1 MKGNKAKKK
10 DGNNVIIRV
19 MRGEIILK
27 TDSSVSLVCLW
38 LAISLLPSVSLN
50 KHIHAY
56 SSLSLSF
63 LFFSFLF
70 SSSFLSLYVCLPH
83 FLSLNLLHIVVL
95 TPCLCILHIHTPP
108 STHLILTFAVLR
120 TYMEFDLQIL
130 QSISLREPFLPI
142 TKSAK
147 KNNKIDSK

>member
-1 MKGNKAKKK
+1 MKGNKANKK

-56 SSLSLSF
+56 SSLSLF
-63 LFFSFLF
+63 LIFILSLFL
-70 SSSFLSLYVCLPH
+70 FLSLPLCLPAS
-83 FLSLNLLHIVVL
+83 LSLTKSPSHCPTYSMSLHS
-95 TPCLCILHIHTPP
+95 PY
-108 STHLILTFAVLR
+108 SYTHLILTFAVLR

-130 QSISLREPFLPI
+130 QSMSLREPFLLI

-147 KNNKIDSK
+147 KK